1 MTDSDEHST
10 SLDAALSRSMSADGL
25 TRDKAI
31 FELADFI
38 DDERV
43 VERLREM
50 LDDDIVT
57 MQVDA
62 ADVLARRAGVKG
74 LMLVLDEIGRRRD
87 DPDADYIANR
97 LYELDAGG
105 DIAILD
111 SIESVQSDLSDDAR
125 IGFRQLKVLRGRE

>member
-1 MTDSDEHST
+1 MTDPDEHST
-10 SLDAALSRSMSADGL
+10 ALDAALSRSLSADGM
-25 TRDKAI
+25 TRDNAI

-38 DDERV
+38 EDERAI
-43 VERLREM
+43 ERLREM
-50 LDDDIVT
+50 LDDDIIT

-105 DIAILD
+105 DIPILEL
-111 SIESVQSDLSDDAR
+111 IEPRQLELSEDAR